1 MKNDLFRKSAI
12 DRVTSPDQLNNTI
25 KVVPTGVWLVL
36 VAVVLAL
43 AAMFFFLSTTDLDL
57 ISLIFG

>member
-1 MKNDLFRKSAI
+1 MNHDLFRKTAV

-36 VAVVLAL
+36 AAVALAL
-43 AAMFFFLSTTDLDL
+43 AAMFLFVATTDVNL
-57 ISLIFG
+57 IALIFG

>member
-1 MKNDLFRKSAI
+1 MKNDLFRKDAV

-36 VAVVLAL
+36 VAVILAL
-43 AAMFFFLSTTDLDL
+43 VAMFFFLSTTDLDL
-57 ISLIFG
+57 IGLIFG

>member
-1 MKNDLFRKSAI
+1 MNHDLFRKAVV

-36 VAVVLAL
+36 AAVALAL
-43 AAMFFFLSTTDLDL
+43 AAMFLFVATTDVNL
-57 ISLIFG
+57 IALIFG